1 MKYNKPV
8 FLLFEP
14 FAKREGYQKVSFRY
28 RFCSPIECIAQVMEE
43 ALEVFISITTLKN
56 QSIDNEISREMPC
69 DSLIYRFHSS
79 HGTSHSPNLP
89 SDTEQIASSIN
100 RP

>member
-14 FAKREGYQKVSFRY
+14 FAKREGHQEVSFRY

-43 ALEVFISITTLKN
+43 L
-56 QSIDNEISREMPC
+56 
-69 DSLIYRFHSS
+69 
-79 HGTSHSPNLP
+79 
-89 SDTEQIASSIN
+89 
-100 RP
+100 